1 MENELVSIVLPVHNG
16 EKYLRTA
23 IDSILNQ
30 TYKNIELI
38 VVNDFSNDSSEE
50 IVKEYISR
58 DKRVNLINNE
68 INLKLPA
75 SLNAGFRSANG
86 KYLTWT
92 SDDNILYPEMVERM
106 IRELG
111 KGCSFV
117 YADVDY
123 IGEDGKLLNAQNVHG
138 DDIWVENVVGAS
150 FMYTREV
157 YDTVG
162 DYDTTAFLVEDY
174 DYWIRVSM
182 RYELRHLHE
191 KLYAYRHHEN
201 SLTTSRKNDVLR
213 ATIKQLNKYL
223 ECDSVDGVNK
233 DKIMLQ
239 FAAYYYELNDQK
251 AERRILERLRK
262 SNVNSY
268 RNIDLT
274 IRLFRLLPKWVIE
287 AMRKLH

>member
-75 SLNAGFRSANG
+75 SLNAGFRLSNG
-86 KYLTWT
+86 KYLSWT

-111 KGCSFV
+111 KGYSFV

-123 IGEDGKLLNAQNVHG
+123 IGEDGKLLIDQNVHG
-138 DDIWVENVVGAS
+138 DDIWVENVVGAC

-157 YDTVG
+157 YETIG

-182 RYELRHLHE
+182 RFELRHLHE

-201 SLTTSRKNDVLR
+201 SLTTCRKNDVLR

-223 ECDSVDGVNK
+223 ECDSVNGVNK

-251 AERRILERLRK
+251 AERKLLRK
-262 SNVNSY
+262 ISKSNY
-268 RNIDLT
+268 KKIDLP
-274 IRLFRLLPKWVIE
+274 IRLFKYLPKIFIE
-287 AMRKLH
+287 VARRIK